1 MIQKDFQILF
11 SHIGAEL
18 KSIQRDGIEYLWN
31 ADKTYWGRTAPILF
45 PIVGRLANDT
55 LRIDGNSYTLKQHGF
70 ARDAEFVPHHTRASL
85 LNGLIQIEPS
95 EAPLVYS
102 MNQACISPCYP
113 YLFDLEVS
121 YNMTDSEVVCT
132 WTVRNKGDQP
142 MNFQMGAHPAFVLPN
157 YNANDENH
165 GYLQFYDNHG
175 NVVNPNVSNYLIDG
189 LRHSY
194 DKPQSIADPNGVLQI
209 TNGLFINDAILIEG
223 KQVGSVALLDK
234 KGHKVLSVICP
245 QAEAFGIWAP
255 NKPGC
260 PFVCIEPW
268 CGIADRFDFDGDIA
282 ERELNHQLKPRETY
296 LFIYSIQIH

>member
-1 MIQKDFQILF
+1 
-11 SHIGAEL
+11 
-18 KSIQRDGIEYLWN
+18 
-31 ADKTYWGRTAPILF
+31 
-45 PIVGRLANDT
+45 
-55 LRIDGNSYTLKQHGF
+55 
-70 ARDAEFVPHHTRASL
+70 
-85 LNGLIQIEPS
+85 
-95 EAPLVYS
+95 
-102 MNQACISPCYP
+102 
-113 YLFDLEVS
+113 
-121 YNMTDSEVVCT
+121 
-132 WTVRNKGDQP
+132 
-142 MNFQMGAHPAFVLPN
+142 MNFQIGAHPAFVLPD
-157 YNANDENH
+157 YDANDENH
-165 GYLQFYDNHG
+165 GCLQFYDNHG

-194 DKPQSIADPNGVLQI
+194 DKPQSITDQNVVLPI

-282 ERELNHQLKPRETY
+282 ERELNHQLKPEETF